1 MKFFSKLLVVQFI
14 LAVVLTLTLICFYP
28 IKVVMNSD
36 LPETTVG
43 TIQYT
48 YQKQSCLKLRCYT
61 NHYADM
67 RYDDVVVYGVS
78 INRPYPVGSKIETT
92 YIDHLKPPTLLMI
105 EKATD
110 IIWATLLMTLLV
122 MLITFVI
129 AKIFIR
135 NK

>member
-14 LAVVLTLTLICFYP
+14 LAMVLMFVLYP
-28 IKVVMNSD
+28 FKLVYNNG
-36 LPETTVG
+36 LPETVVG
-43 TIQYT
+43 SIQYT
-48 YQKQSCLKLRCYT
+48 YQKQTCLKASCYT
-61 NHYADM
+61 SHYADM
-67 RYDDVVVYGVS
+67 RYDDGDTVVHGVP
-78 INRPYPVGSKIETT
+78 ITRPYPVGTKIKTNYVE
-92 YIDHLKPPTLLMI
+92 HLKSPTLLMI
-105 EKATD
+105 EKAMD

>member
-67 RYDDVVVYGVS
+67 R
-78 INRPYPVGSKIETT
+78 
-92 YIDHLKPPTLLMI
+92 
-105 EKATD
+105 
-110 IIWATLLMTLLV
+110 
-122 MLITFVI
+122 
-129 AKIFIR
+129 
-135 NK
+135 